1 MKTKKNKELE
11 QLEIDYEK
19 AQKLIEEQRKIFTDK
34 IYELQKQKE
43 YLNVLE
49 DALDNIVEEKKEEIT
64 KSEALRLLNENE

>member
-11 QLEIDYEK
+11 QLEVDYEK
-19 AQKLIEEQRKIFTDK
+19 AQKMIEEQRKILTDK
-34 IYELQKQKE
+34 TYELQKQGE

-49 DALDNIVEEKKEEIT
+49 EALNNIVKEKREEIA